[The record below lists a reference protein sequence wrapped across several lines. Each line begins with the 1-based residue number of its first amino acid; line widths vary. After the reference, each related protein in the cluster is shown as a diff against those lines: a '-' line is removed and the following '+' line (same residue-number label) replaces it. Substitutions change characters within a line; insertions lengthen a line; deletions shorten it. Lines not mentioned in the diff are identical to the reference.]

1 MYSRIREQF
10 STTALIL
17 SIIALVFALGGGAY
31 AASKAQTSKTKV
43 VKGPPGKPGKKGAT
57 GPAGPAGPKGDPG
70 PQGTPGTQGSP
81 GANGKSAVVTP
92 IAAEEG
98 KCEELPGAEVK
109 VEGAASGVEV
119 CNGEAG
125 KEGSPWTMNGVLP
138 PGKTET
144 GTWSFN
150 ATAADATN
158 IVASIGFPVKLS
170 ERLEGTEKVHFQ
182 PPESAEESVKAAF
195 KAVCPNGVV
204 NPTAAPGN
212 LCVYY
217 NEFESNSLSNA
228 TFTEIDVPYLFEEPG
243 ASIAG
248 AVIRFSYSGEPGE
261 TAHGFGS
268 WAVSAPT
275 S

>member
-43 VKGPPGKPGKKGAT
+43 VKGPPGKQGKRGPA

-70 PQGTPGTQGSP
+70 AAGAQGSQGAP
-81 GANGKSAVVTP
+81 GQNGKSVAVTA
-92 IAAEEG
+92 IEAEEG
-98 KCEELPGAEVK
+98 KCEERAGAEVAT
-109 VEGAASGVEV
+109 EGTSPGVEV
-119 CNGEAG
+119 CDGEAG
-125 KEGSPWTMNGVLP
+125 KEGSPWTMEGVLP

-144 GTWSFN
+144 GAWAFN
-150 ATAADATN
+150 ATAEMGEN
-158 IVASIGFPVKLS
+158 ISAEISFPI
-170 ERLEGTEKVHFQ
+170 RLQSRFESAEVHFQ
-182 PPESAEESVKAAF
+182 PPNSAEESVKEAF
-195 KAVCPNGVV
+195 KAVCPNSVV

-217 NEFESNSLSNA
+217 NEFGNGLLNA
-228 TFTEIDVPYLFEEPG
+228 TLKEIHVPFTVEEIGTGING
-243 ASIAG
+243 AILQ
-248 AVIRFSYSGEPGE
+248 FTYSGGPGE
-261 TAHGFGS
+261 TASGFGS
-268 WAVSAPT
+268 WAVTAPT